1 MQTGA
6 NSVMGYE
13 DLLERSGTSL
23 NISEQIELYKSREN
37 KIEAINDLSLNV
49 VIDNERMQSVRNK
62 PFIVDNLKTNFN
74 DGLNKTFK
82 VYVIFK
88 QNSFDLFDEKS
99 NLIIEDNLFRNAVNV
114 NGFLFN
120 IRKKNETEIGKNTPY
135 QYFQIGTL
143 YDY

>member
-88 QNSFDLFDEKS
+88 QNS
-99 NLIIEDNLFRNAVNV
+99 LI
-114 NGFLFN
+114 FLMK
-120 IRKKNETEIGKNTPY
+120 RAT
-135 QYFQIGTL
+135 
-143 YDY
+143 